1 MTDPQYIT
9 VDNNPFQLDH
19 FCNRRRPDALLDE
32 YMLDVVVVHLLLAF
46 SSSVPI
52 RQ

>member
-1 MTDPQYIT
+1 MTDPQHIT

-19 FCNRRRPDALLDE
+19 FSNRRRPDALLDE

-46 SSSVPI
+46 SSSVAI